1 MFAYWG
7 GPTLARVSLVLRR
20 VRPVPIGTP
29 APDQPVDVLI
39 EDGRV
44 VEVGPSIA
52 RPPGAD
58 EVDAE
63 GRWLLPGLWDQH
75 VHLGQWAGIN
85 SRVDLARAA
94 SPEEAVSMVA
104 ARLASRPGEPVIGF
118 GHRSTAW
125 HRPPTTTDLDR
136 IAPTTPV
143 VLISGDA
150 HHAWLN
156 TAGHAALELPKTDG
170 VVAEGEWFAAYAR
183 LPELLDREATSP
195 TSYRLALQAAAE
207 RGVVGVVDFEFSGGA
222 AEWAE
227 RWAAGA
233 DVIRV
238 RMATYADGL
247 DAVLS
252 AGLRTG
258 DPLPG
263 CDPRATMGSLKIISD
278 GALNTRTAW
287 CCEPYADADGLGS
300 PGGSGA
306 PNLTA
311 ADLHDLLARAHA
323 AGLTV
328 ATHAIGDAAVA
339 AALTAY
345 EQTGARGTIEH
356 AQLVQL
362 DDVRRMAELGLA
374 ASVQPAHLLD
384 DRDATE
390 QLWPDRTGRCFP
402 LRWLVDAGVELR
414 LGSDAPVARLD
425 PWLAMA
431 AACHR
436 SADDRAPWHPEQALT
451 VREALAAS
459 TDGWGTV
466 AAGHPADLVFLDADP
481 LAEVGDSAA
490 VAAHLRGLPVYATY
504 VAGQRTW

>member
-1 MFAYWG
+1 
-7 GPTLARVSLVLRR
+7 VNLVLRR

-29 APDQPVDVLI
+29 APDELVDVRI
-39 EDGRV
+39 EDGQV
-44 VEVGPSIA
+44 AEVGPALA
-52 RPPGAD
+52 RPPGI
-58 EVDAE
+58 EELDAE
-63 GRWLLPGLWDQH
+63 GRWLIPGLWDQH
-75 VHLGQWAGIN
+75 VHLGQWAGIK
-85 SRVDLARAA
+85 SRVDLSRAA

-104 ARLASRPGEPVIGF
+104 ARLASRPGEPVVGF

-156 TAGHAALELPKTDG
+156 TVGHTALELPKTDG
-170 VVAEGEWFAAYAR
+170 VVAEGEWFAAYPR
-183 LPELLDREATSP
+183 LPGLLDREATSP
-195 TSYRLALQAAAE
+195 RSYRLALQAAAA
-207 RGVVGVVDFEFSGGA
+207 RGVVGLTDFEFSGGA
-222 AEWAE
+222 DEWAE

-247 DAVLS
+247 DAVLT

-258 DPLPG
+258 DPLPD
-263 CDPRATMGSLKIISD
+263 CDARATMGSLKIISD

-287 CCEPYADADGLGS
+287 CCEPYADSDGTA
-300 PGGSGA
+300 GSGA

-311 ADLHDLLARAHA
+311 ADLQGLLGRAHA

-339 AALTAY
+339 AALRAY
-345 EQTGARGTIEH
+345 AETGARGTIEH
-356 AQLVQL
+356 AQLVRF

-390 QLWPDRTGRCFP
+390 RLWPDRTGRCFP
-402 LRWLVDAGVELR
+402 LRWLIDAGVEVR
-414 LGSDAPVARLD
+414 FGSDAPVAPLD

-451 VREALAAS
+451 VGEALAAS

-466 AAGHPADLVFLDADP
+466 APGHPADLALLDADP
-481 LAEVGDSAA
+481 LAPVGDSAA
-490 VAAHLRGLPVYATY
+490 VAAHLRALPVYATY
-504 VAGQRTW
+504 VASQRIW